1 MSLNPETITQIQ
13 TMLQAD
19 PALLAELQT
28 QTELT
33 GVVAVISKAAAA
45 QGLDVNEADLM
56 SHLAAQQSQASA
68 ADMSDAELE
77 QVAAG
82 GIRITVGSNEAA
94 VGLRTRPTFDFEP
107 KGFWGKFDDFSKD
120 FVSGFFSIF
129 RKS

>member
-1 MSLNPETITQIQ
+1 MCLNPETITQIQ

-33 GVVAVISKAAAA
+33 GVAAVISKAAAA

-68 ADMSDAELE
+68 AAMSDAELE

-82 GIRITVGSNEAA
+82 VIRITVGSDQAA
-94 VGLRTRPTFDFEP
+94 VGLRTVPTFHFEP
-107 KGFWGKFDDFSKD
+107 RKGFWGKLDDFSKD
-120 FVSGFFSIF
+120 FVDIVF
-129 RKS
+129 RRT